1 MEISIIGTGPMAAG
15 TAARLVAGGH
25 SVELLGRRPEATEQL
40 ADELRAT
47 DGAAT
52 VSTAPLGSVP
62 GGTVILLAVP
72 YDAID
77 EVLAPLDGQ
86 LAGRVL
92 VDMSNPVDWNT
103 MDSLVV
109 PAGSSAAEQIQAS
122 EAAAGATVVKAF
134 NTVFA
139 ANLKDGEGG
148 GQVLDVLIA
157 GDDGTAKTTLSELVT
172 DAGMRPVD
180 VGPLRRAR
188 ELEAIQLLHITMQR
202 SLAKPWSSA
211 IRLLCS

>member
-47 DGAAT
+47 DGAAA

-62 GGTVILLAVP
+62 GGTVILLAIP

-103 MDSLVV
+103 MDGLVV